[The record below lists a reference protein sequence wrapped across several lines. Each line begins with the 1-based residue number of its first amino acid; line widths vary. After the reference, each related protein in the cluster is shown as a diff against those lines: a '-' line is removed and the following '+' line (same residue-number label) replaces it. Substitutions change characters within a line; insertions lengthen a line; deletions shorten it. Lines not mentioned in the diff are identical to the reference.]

1 MALFSSLL
9 SHNLGYNSFKPC
21 LRTKRG
27 NNDDAVA
34 ILNNDK
40 KILHFSRLTKL
51 GAKQAIAITL
61 QEVAEVM
68 FTSTRHCRTLL
79 NELRDLGWL
88 EWTPKAGRNQ
98 RSRLYLVY
106 TLDELKA
113 ELAQQMIA
121 VGKYEKAL
129 AFIDHDQQLFG
140 QLLQNTSGAVQREG
154 RLHIQLT
161 YGRSFAALLP
171 HIALRN
177 SERFLLRQVYCCL
190 VQCDKDGI
198 ITPQLAHHWVYN
210 AELQRWRF
218 YLRPALTFHD
228 GSAINAE
235 KIAELFNRLKQLAT
249 YQTELAHVSHITAI
263 NPLCIDFQL
272 DQPDPGF
279 AGLLADVK
287 YSIQPCFQLQLQP
300 HPNSNPNSNPNSQFN
315 TANAIVGSG
324 AFRVQEHTQ
333 QYLRLQAYDN
343 YYSHR
348 ALTDTVT
355 IWQVSSPQTDL
366 PCTTEIQANVVQK
379 TSQIRSNYATNS
391 LEQENRSLKQENSS
405 LERDI
410 DSLERKTRSDEQVI
424 ESAQKSRIEYGC
436 LLAMVNS
443 KAELSLLQRKYL
455 SQLLAADKLMAE
467 LKLSAN
473 PIEAIPAYN
482 LLSSWLKVI
491 SIGTTQQP
499 LASKL
504 TIAIFEHHTLKECAQ
519 AMVALLKQVGINCQV
534 NVYAFEEFVQKA
546 STNSL
551 SEDLILISLDLDDNL
566 PTSVFHWMLSNSILN
581 QSLSAEASTWLQT
594 KLINIRQQQPL
605 TNYLTELESISTA
618 MITEHWMIPMLH
630 HRQTLYFQGVLKGV
644 SINVWGWPDIQDVW
658 SEELINI

>member
-1 MALFSSLL
+1 M
-9 SHNLGYNSFKPC
+9 
-21 LRTKRG
+21 
-27 NNDDAVA
+27 
-34 ILNNDK
+34 
-40 KILHFSRLTKL
+40 LHFSRLSKL
-51 GAKQAIAITL
+51 GVKQEMAITL

-79 NELRDLGWL
+79 NEMRDLGWL
-88 EWTPKAGRNQ
+88 EWTPKSGRNQ

-106 TLDELKA
+106 AVDELKA

-129 AFIDHDQQLFG
+129 TLIGNDQVLFG

-161 YGRSFAALLP
+161 YARSFSALLP

-177 SERFLLRQVYCCL
+177 SERFLVRQVYCCL
-190 VQCDKDGI
+190 VQCDKNGLI
-198 ITPQLAHHWVYN
+198 SPQLAHHWIYN

-235 KIAELFNRLKQLAT
+235 KISELFNRLKQLPT
-249 YQTELAHVSHITAI
+249 YETELAHVTHVSAI
-263 NPLCIDFQL
+263 NPLCVEFKL

-279 AGLLADVK
+279 AGLIADVK
-287 YSIQPCFQLQLQP
+287 YSIQPYLQLQ
-300 HPNSNPNSNPNSQFN
+300 SQLN
-315 TANAIVGSG
+315 ATAAIVGSG

-343 YYSHR
+343 YYGHR

-355 IWQVSSPQTDL
+355 IWQVASPQIRSS
-366 PCTTEIQANVVQK
+366 CTTEIQANVVQK
-379 TSQIRSNYATNS
+379 TSQIRSNYAAHS
-391 LEQENRSLKQENSS
+391 LEQENSPERVIDN
-405 LERDI
+405 LERGIVDN
-410 DSLERKTRSDEQVI
+410 EQTI
-424 ESAQKSRIEYGC
+424 ESVQKSRIEYGC
-436 LLAMVNS
+436 LLAMINS
-443 KAELSLLQRKYL
+443 KTQLSLLQRKYL

-467 LKLSAN
+467 LTKSAN

-482 LLSSWLKVI
+482 LLSNWLKI
-491 SIGTTQQP
+491 MSAGTTEQP
-499 LASKL
+499 LPSKL

-519 AMVALLKQVGINCQV
+519 AMMALLQQAGFECEV
-534 NVYAFEEFVQKA
+534 NIYSFEELVHKA
-546 STNSL
+546 STNTL
-551 SEDLILISLDLDDNL
+551 MEDLILISLDLDDNL
-566 PTSVFHWMLSNSILN
+566 PTSVFHWMLSNSVLN
-581 QSLSAEASTWLQT
+581 QSLSAEASSWLRT
-594 KLINIRQQQPL
+594 KLISIRQQQPL

-644 SINVWGWPDIQDVW
+644 SINVWGWPEIQDVW
-658 SEELINI
+658 SEEFVNR

>member
-1 MALFSSLL
+1 M
-9 SHNLGYNSFKPC
+9 
-21 LRTKRG
+21 
-27 NNDDAVA
+27 
-34 ILNNDK
+34 
-40 KILHFSRLTKL
+40 
-51 GAKQAIAITL
+51 AITL

-79 NELRDLGWL
+79 NEMRDLGWL
-88 EWTPKAGRNQ
+88 EWTPKSGRNQ

-106 TLDELKA
+106 AVDELKA

-129 AFIDHDQQLFG
+129 TLIGNDQVLFG

-161 YGRSFAALLP
+161 YARSFSALLP

-177 SERFLLRQVYCCL
+177 SERFLVRQVYCCL
-190 VQCDKDGI
+190 VQCDKNGLI
-198 ITPQLAHHWVYN
+198 SPQLAHHWIYN

-235 KIAELFNRLKQLAT
+235 KISELFNRLKQLPT
-249 YQTELAHVSHITAI
+249 YETELAHVTHVSAI
-263 NPLCIDFQL
+263 NPLCVEFKL

-279 AGLLADVK
+279 AGLIADVK
-287 YSIQPCFQLQLQP
+287 YSIQPYLQLQ
-300 HPNSNPNSNPNSQFN
+300 SQLN
-315 TANAIVGSG
+315 ATAAIVGSG

-343 YYSHR
+343 YYGHR

-355 IWQVSSPQTDL
+355 IWQVASPQIRSS
-366 PCTTEIQANVVQK
+366 CTTEIQANVVQK
-379 TSQIRSNYATNS
+379 TSQIRSNYAAHS
-391 LEQENRSLKQENSS
+391 LEQENSPERVIDN
-405 LERDI
+405 LERGIVDN
-410 DSLERKTRSDEQVI
+410 EQTI
-424 ESAQKSRIEYGC
+424 ESVQKSRIEYGC
-436 LLAMVNS
+436 LLAMINS
-443 KAELSLLQRKYL
+443 KTQLSLLQRKYL

-467 LKLSAN
+467 LTKSAN

-482 LLSSWLKVI
+482 LLSNWLKI
-491 SIGTTQQP
+491 MSAGTTEQP
-499 LASKL
+499 LPSKL

-519 AMVALLKQVGINCQV
+519 AMMALLQQAGFECEV
-534 NVYAFEEFVQKA
+534 NIYSFEELVHKA
-546 STNSL
+546 STNTL
-551 SEDLILISLDLDDNL
+551 MEDLILISLDLDDNL
-566 PTSVFHWMLSNSILN
+566 PTSVFHWMLSNSVLN
-581 QSLSAEASTWLQT
+581 QSLSAEASSWLRT
-594 KLINIRQQQPL
+594 KLISIRQQQPL

-644 SINVWGWPDIQDVW
+644 SINVWGWPEIQDVW
-658 SEELINI
+658 SEEFVNR

>member
-1 MALFSSLL
+1 MQ
-9 SHNLGYNSFKPC
+9 P
-21 LRTKRG
+21 
-27 NNDDAVA
+27 V
-34 ILNNDK
+34 LNNEK
-40 KILHFSRLTKL
+40 KLLHFSRLSKL
-51 GAKQAIAITL
+51 GVKQEIAITL

-79 NELRDLGWL
+79 NEMRDLGWL

-106 TLDELKA
+106 AVDELKA

-121 VGKYEKAL
+121 VGKYEKASTL
-129 AFIDHDQQLFG
+129 IDNDQVLFG

-161 YGRSFAALLP
+161 YARSFSALLP

-177 SERFLLRQVYCCL
+177 SERFLVRQVYCSL
-190 VQCDKDGI
+190 VQCDKNGI
-198 ITPQLAHHWVYN
+198 LSPQLAHHWTYN

-235 KIAELFNRLKQLAT
+235 KIAELFNRLKRLAT
-249 YQTELAHVSHITAI
+249 YDTELAHVTHITAV
-263 NPLCIDFQL
+263 NPLCVDFQL
-272 DQPDPGF
+272 EQPDPGF

-287 YSIQPCFQLQLQP
+287 YSIQPYSQLQ
-300 HPNSNPNSNPNSQFN
+300 SQSQLLSQLN
-315 TANAIVGSG
+315 ATAAIVGSG

-343 YYSHR
+343 YYGHR

-355 IWQVSSPQTDL
+355 IWQVASPQTSS
-366 PCTTEIQANVVQK
+366 PCTTEILANVVHK
-379 TSQIRSNYATNS
+379 TSQIRSNYAMNS
-391 LEQENRSLKQENSS
+391 LEQK
-405 LERDI
+405 I
-410 DSLERKTRSDEQVI
+410 RSDDTIIDNSI
-424 ESAQKSRIEYGC
+424 ESAVENTIESAMESDQKSRIEYGC
-436 LLAMVNS
+436 LLAMINS
-443 KAELSLLQRKYL
+443 KTQLSLLQRKYL

-467 LKLSAN
+467 LGKSAN

-482 LLSSWLKVI
+482 LLSNWLKII
-491 SIGTTQQP
+491 STGTTAQP
-499 LASKL
+499 LPSKL

-519 AMVALLKQVGINCQV
+519 AMMALLEQAGFECEINI
-534 NVYAFEEFVQKA
+534 YTFEELVHKA
-546 STNSL
+546 SANTL
-551 SEDLILISLDLDDNL
+551 LEDLILISLDLDDNL
-566 PTSVFHWMLSNSILN
+566 PTSVFHWMLSNAVLN
-581 QSLSAEASTWLQT
+581 QSLSTEASHWLRT
-594 KLINIRQQQPL
+594 KLISIRQQQPL

-644 SINVWGWPDIQDVW
+644 SINVWGWPEIQDVW
-658 SEELINI
+658 SEEFVNS

>member
-1 MALFSSLL
+1 M
-9 SHNLGYNSFKPC
+9 
-21 LRTKRG
+21 
-27 NNDDAVA
+27 
-34 ILNNDK
+34 NNDK
-40 KILHFSRLTKL
+40 KILHFSRLSKL
-51 GAKQAIAITL
+51 GVKQEMAITL

-79 NELRDLGWL
+79 NEMRDLGWL
-88 EWTPKAGRNQ
+88 EWTPKSGRNQ

-106 TLDELKA
+106 AVDELKA

-129 AFIDHDQQLFG
+129 TLIGNDQVLFG

-161 YGRSFAALLP
+161 YARSFSALLP

-177 SERFLLRQVYCCL
+177 SERFLVRQVYCCL
-190 VQCDKDGI
+190 VQCDKNGLI
-198 ITPQLAHHWVYN
+198 SPQLAHHWIYN

-235 KIAELFNRLKQLAT
+235 KISELFNRLKQLPT
-249 YQTELAHVSHITAI
+249 YETELAHVTHVSAI
-263 NPLCIDFQL
+263 NPLCVEFKL

-279 AGLLADVK
+279 AGLIADVK
-287 YSIQPCFQLQLQP
+287 YSIQPYLQLQ
-300 HPNSNPNSNPNSQFN
+300 SQLN
-315 TANAIVGSG
+315 ATAAIVGSG

-343 YYSHR
+343 YYGHR

-355 IWQVSSPQTDL
+355 IWQVASPQIRSS
-366 PCTTEIQANVVQK
+366 CTTEIQANVVQK
-379 TSQIRSNYATNS
+379 TSQIRSNYAAHS
-391 LEQENRSLKQENSS
+391 LEQENSPERVIDN
-405 LERDI
+405 LERGIVDN
-410 DSLERKTRSDEQVI
+410 EQTI
-424 ESAQKSRIEYGC
+424 ESVQKSRIEYGC
-436 LLAMVNS
+436 LLAMINS
-443 KAELSLLQRKYL
+443 KTQLSLLQRKYL

-467 LKLSAN
+467 LTKSAN

-482 LLSSWLKVI
+482 LLSNWLKI
-491 SIGTTQQP
+491 MSAGTTEQP
-499 LASKL
+499 LPSKL

-519 AMVALLKQVGINCQV
+519 AMMALLQQAGFECEV
-534 NVYAFEEFVQKA
+534 NIYSFEELVHKA
-546 STNSL
+546 STNTL
-551 SEDLILISLDLDDNL
+551 MEDLILISLDLDDNL
-566 PTSVFHWMLSNSILN
+566 PTSVFHWMLSNSVLN
-581 QSLSAEASTWLQT
+581 QSLSAEASSWLRT
-594 KLINIRQQQPL
+594 KLISIRQQQPL

-644 SINVWGWPDIQDVW
+644 SINVWGWPEIQDVW
-658 SEELINI
+658 SEEFVNR

>member
-1 MALFSSLL
+1 M
-9 SHNLGYNSFKPC
+9 P
-21 LRTKRG
+21 
-27 NNDDAVA
+27 

-40 KILHFSRLTKL
+40 KILHFSRLSKL
-51 GAKQAIAITL
+51 GVKQEMAITL

-79 NELRDLGWL
+79 NEMRDLGWL
-88 EWTPKAGRNQ
+88 EWTPKSGRNQ

-106 TLDELKA
+106 AVDELKA

-129 AFIDHDQQLFG
+129 TLIGNDQVLFG

-161 YGRSFAALLP
+161 YARSFSALLP

-177 SERFLLRQVYCCL
+177 SERFLVRQVYCCL
-190 VQCDKDGI
+190 VQCDKNGLI
-198 ITPQLAHHWVYN
+198 SPQLAHHWIYN

-235 KIAELFNRLKQLAT
+235 KISELFNRLKQLPT
-249 YQTELAHVSHITAI
+249 YETELAHVTHVSAI
-263 NPLCIDFQL
+263 NPLCVEFKL

-279 AGLLADVK
+279 AGLIADVK
-287 YSIQPCFQLQLQP
+287 YSIQPYLQLQ
-300 HPNSNPNSNPNSQFN
+300 SQLN
-315 TANAIVGSG
+315 ATAAIVGSG

-343 YYSHR
+343 YYGHR

-355 IWQVSSPQTDL
+355 IWQVASPQIRSS
-366 PCTTEIQANVVQK
+366 CTTEIQANVVQK
-379 TSQIRSNYATNS
+379 TSQIRSNYAAHS
-391 LEQENRSLKQENSS
+391 LEQENSPERVIDN
-405 LERDI
+405 LERGIVDN
-410 DSLERKTRSDEQVI
+410 EQTI
-424 ESAQKSRIEYGC
+424 ESVQKSRIEYGC
-436 LLAMVNS
+436 LLAMINS
-443 KAELSLLQRKYL
+443 KTQLSLLQRKYL

-467 LKLSAN
+467 LTKSAN

-482 LLSSWLKVI
+482 LLSNWLKI
-491 SIGTTQQP
+491 MSAGTTEQP
-499 LASKL
+499 LPSKL

-519 AMVALLKQVGINCQV
+519 AMMALLQQAGFECEV
-534 NVYAFEEFVQKA
+534 NIYSFEELVHKA
-546 STNSL
+546 STNTL
-551 SEDLILISLDLDDNL
+551 MEDLILISLDLDDNL
-566 PTSVFHWMLSNSILN
+566 PTSVFHWMLSNSVLN
-581 QSLSAEASTWLQT
+581 QSLSAEASSWLRT
-594 KLINIRQQQPL
+594 KLISIRQQQPL

-644 SINVWGWPDIQDVW
+644 SINVWGWPEIQDVW
-658 SEELINI
+658 SEEFVNR

>member
-1 MALFSSLL
+1 ML
-9 SHNLGYNSFKPC
+9 P
-21 LRTKRG
+21 
-27 NNDDAVA
+27 V
-34 ILNNDK
+34 LNNDK
-40 KILHFSRLTKL
+40 KMLYYARLTKL
-51 GAKQAIAITL
+51 GAKQEIAITL
-61 QEVAEVM
+61 QDVAEAM

-79 NELRDLGWL
+79 NELREFGWL

-98 RSRLYLVY
+98 RSTLYLRY
-106 TLDELKA
+106 AIDELKA
-113 ELAQQMIA
+113 ELAQQLIA
-121 VGKYEKAL
+121 IGKYEKAL
-129 AFIDHDQQLFG
+129 ALIDHDQVLFG
-140 QLLQNTSGAVQREG
+140 RLLQNTSGAVQREG

-210 AELQRWRF
+210 AEQLRWRF

-228 GSAINAE
+228 GSTINAE
-235 KIAELFNRLKQLAT
+235 KIAELFNRLKRLPT
-249 YQTELAHVSHITAI
+249 YNTELAHVIHISAI
-263 NPLCIDFQL
+263 NPMCIDFQL
-272 DQPDPGF
+272 DQSDPGF

-287 YSIQPCFQLQLQP
+287 YSIQPCSQLQSQL
-300 HPNSNPNSNPNSQFN
+300 HVNPNSQSN
-315 TANAIVGSG
+315 AAKAIVGSG

-355 IWQVSSPQTDL
+355 IWQVTSAQTNA

-379 TSQIRSNYATNS
+379 TSQIRSNYAAND
-391 LEQENRSLKQENSS
+391 LEQKTSS
-405 LERDI
+405 NKPTAE
-410 DSLERKTRSDEQVI
+410 SD
-424 ESAQKSRIEYGC
+424 QKSRIEYGC
-436 LLAMVNS
+436 LLAMINS
-443 KAELSLLQRKYL
+443 RANLSLLQRKYL

-491 SIGTTQQP
+491 AMSPVDQP
-499 LASKL
+499 LPSKL

-519 AMVALLKQVGINCQV
+519 AMVKLLKQADIESEV
-534 NVYAFEEFVQKA
+534 NVYSFEELVQKA
-546 STNSL
+546 SANNLT
-551 SEDLILISLDLDDNL
+551 EDLILISLDLDDNL
-566 PTSVFHWMLSNSILN
+566 PTSVFHWMLSNAILN
-581 QSLSAEASTWLQT
+581 QSLSAEASDWLQI

-605 TNYLTELESISTA
+605 ANYLTELESISTA

-630 HRQTLYFQGVLKGV
+630 HKQTLYFQGVLKGV
-644 SINVWGWPDIQDVW
+644 SINVWGWPDIQGVW
-658 SEELINI
+658 SEELVNIQS

>member
-1 MALFSSLL
+1 ML
-9 SHNLGYNSFKPC
+9 P
-21 LRTKRG
+21 
-27 NNDDAVA
+27 V
-34 ILNNDK
+34 LNNDK
-40 KILHFSRLTKL
+40 KMLYYARLTKL
-51 GAKQAIAITL
+51 GAKQEIAITL
-61 QEVAEVM
+61 QDVAEVM
-68 FTSTRHCRTLL
+68 FTSTRHCRTQL

-98 RSRLYLVY
+98 RSTLYLHY
-106 TLDELKA
+106 AIDELKA
-113 ELAQQMIA
+113 ELAQQLIA
-121 VGKYEKAL
+121 IGKYEKAL
-129 AFIDHDQQLFG
+129 ALIDHDQVLFG
-140 QLLQNTSGAVQREG
+140 RLLQNTSGAVQREG

-210 AELQRWRF
+210 AEQLRWRF

-228 GSAINAE
+228 GSTINAE
-235 KIAELFNRLKQLAT
+235 QVAELFNRLKRLPT
-249 YQTELAHVSHITAI
+249 YNTELAHVSHITAI
-263 NPLCIDFQL
+263 NPLCIDVQL
-272 DQPDPGF
+272 DQPDPGL

-287 YSIQPCFQLQLQP
+287 YSIQPCFQLQPQLQSQLKSKL
-300 HPNSNPNSNPNSQFN
+300 HAYPNSQSN
-315 TANAIVGSG
+315 SAKAIVGSG

-355 IWQVSSPQTDL
+355 IWQVTSPQTNA

-379 TSQIRSNYATNS
+379 TSQIRSNYAANGLIQGSSLEQVSS
-391 LEQENRSLKQENSS
+391 LEQETDNQ
-405 LERDI
+405 
-410 DSLERKTRSDEQVI
+410 
-424 ESAQKSRIEYGC
+424 AQKSRIEYGC
-436 LLAMVNS
+436 LLAMINS
-443 KAELSLLQRKYL
+443 RANLSLLQRKYL
-455 SQLLAADKLMAE
+455 SQLLTADKLMAE
-467 LKLSAN
+467 LKRSDN

-491 SIGTTQQP
+491 SIGTAEQP
-499 LASKL
+499 LPSKL

-519 AMVALLKQVGINCQV
+519 AMVKLLKQADIECEV
-534 NVYAFEEFVQKA
+534 NVYSFEELVQKA
-546 STNSL
+546 STNNL
-551 SEDLILISLDLDDNL
+551 TEDLILISLDLDDNL
-566 PTSVFHWMLSNSILN
+566 PTSVFHWMLSNAILN
-581 QSLSAEASTWLQT
+581 QSLSAEASDWLQT
-594 KLINIRQQQPL
+594 KLINIRQQQQL

-630 HRQTLYFQGVLKGV
+630 HKQTLYFQGVLKGV

-658 SEELINI
+658 SEEFVDI

>member
-1 MALFSSLL
+1 ML
-9 SHNLGYNSFKPC
+9 P
-21 LRTKRG
+21 
-27 NNDDAVA
+27 V
-34 ILNNDK
+34 LNNDK
-40 KILHFSRLTKL
+40 KMLYYARLTKL
-51 GAKQAIAITL
+51 GAKQEIAITL
-61 QEVAEVM
+61 QDVAEVM

-98 RSRLYLVY
+98 RSTLYLSY
-106 TLDELKA
+106 AIDELKA

-121 VGKYEKAL
+121 IGKYEKAL
-129 AFIDHDQQLFG
+129 ALIDHDQVLFG
-140 QLLQNTSGAVQREG
+140 RLLQNTSGAVQREG

-210 AELQRWRF
+210 AEQLRWRF

-228 GSAINAE
+228 GSSINAE
-235 KIAELFNRLKQLAT
+235 KIAELFNRLKRLAT
-249 YQTELAHVSHITAI
+249 YNTELAHVTHISVI

-272 DQPDPGF
+272 DQPDLGF

-287 YSIQPCFQLQLQP
+287 YSIQPCSQLQSKL
-300 HPNSNPNSNPNSQFN
+300 HTYPNAQSNAAK
-315 TANAIVGSG
+315 TILGSG

-355 IWQVSSPQTDL
+355 IWQVTSAQTSA

-379 TSQIRSNYATNS
+379 ISQIRSNYAANG
-391 LEQENRSLKQENSS
+391 LEQ
-405 LERDI
+405 
-410 DSLERKTRSDEQVI
+410 KTPSNKSIVESD
-424 ESAQKSRIEYGC
+424 QKSRIEYGC
-436 LLAMVNS
+436 LLAMINS
-443 KAELSLLQRKYL
+443 RAKLSLMQRKYL

-467 LKLSAN
+467 LKLSTN

-491 SIGTTQQP
+491 SIGTAEQP
-499 LASKL
+499 LPNKL

-519 AMVALLKQVGINCQV
+519 AMVTLLKEANIECKV
-534 NVYAFEEFVQKA
+534 NVYSF
-546 STNSL
+546 
-551 SEDLILISLDLDDNL
+551 
-566 PTSVFHWMLSNSILN
+566 
-581 QSLSAEASTWLQT
+581 
-594 KLINIRQQQPL
+594 
-605 TNYLTELESISTA
+605 
-618 MITEHWMIPMLH
+618 
-630 HRQTLYFQGVLKGV
+630 LY
-644 SINVWGWPDIQDVW
+644 
-658 SEELINI
+658 

>member
-1 MALFSSLL
+1 M
-9 SHNLGYNSFKPC
+9 P
-21 LRTKRG
+21 
-27 NNDDAVA
+27 V
-34 ILNNDK
+34 LNNDK
-40 KILHFSRLTKL
+40 KILHFSRLSKL
-51 GAKQAIAITL
+51 GVKQEIAITL

-106 TLDELKA
+106 AVDELKA

-121 VGKYEKAL
+121 VGKYENAL
-129 AFIDHDQQLFG
+129 ALIDHDQTLFG

-161 YGRSFAALLP
+161 YARSFSALLP

-228 GSAINAE
+228 GSAINAD
-235 KIAELFNRLKQLAT
+235 KIAVLFNRLKQLAT
-249 YQTELAHVSHITAI
+249 YQTELAHVAHVTAI
-263 NPLCIDFQL
+263 NPLCVDFQL

-279 AGLLADVK
+279 AGLVADVK
-287 YSIQPCFQLQLQP
+287 YSIQPCSQLPSQLQYQP
-300 HPNSNPNSNPNSQFN
+300 NALPHSQLN
-315 TANAIVGSG
+315 ATTAIVGSG

-343 YYSHR
+343 YYGHR

-355 IWQVSSPQTDL
+355 IWQVTSSQNNS

-379 TSQIRSNYATNS
+379 TSQIRSNYPVNYPVNYAANS
-391 LEQENRSLKQENSS
+391 AEKESDMDKQA
-405 LERDI
+405 
-410 DSLERKTRSDEQVI
+410 I
-424 ESAQKSRIEYGC
+424 ESDQKSRIEYGC
-436 LLAMVNS
+436 LLAMINS
-443 KAELSLLQRKYL
+443 NAKLSLLQRKYL

-467 LKLSAN
+467 LRQSAN

-482 LLSSWLKVI
+482 LLSSWLKII
-491 SIGTTQQP
+491 STGTTEQP
-499 LASKL
+499 LPSKL

-519 AMVALLKQVGINCQV
+519 AMRQLLEQAGIECEV
-534 NVYAFEEFVQKA
+534 NVYTFEELLQKA
-546 STNSL
+546 NTNTL
-551 SEDLILISLDLDDNL
+551 MEDLILISLDLDDNL
-566 PTSVFHWMLSNSILN
+566 PTSVFHWMLSNTVLN
-581 QSLSAEASTWLQT
+581 QSLSVEASHWLQT
-594 KLINIRQQQPL
+594 KLISIRQQQPL
-605 TNYLTELESISTA
+605 TNYLAELESISTA
-618 MITEHWMIPMLH
+618 MIAEHWMIPMLH

-658 SEELINI
+658 SEEYAEI

>member
-1 MALFSSLL
+1 MV
-9 SHNLGYNSFKPC
+9 P
-21 LRTKRG
+21 
-27 NNDDAVA
+27 V
-34 ILNNDK
+34 LNNDK
-40 KILHFSRLTKL
+40 KILHFSRLSKL
-51 GAKQAIAITL
+51 GVKQEIAITV
-61 QEVAEVM
+61 QKVAEVM

-79 NELRDLGWL
+79 NEMRDLGWL

-106 TLDELKA
+106 AVDELKA

-129 AFIDHDQQLFG
+129 ALIDHDQMLFG

-161 YGRSFAALLP
+161 YARSFSALLP

-177 SERFLLRQVYCCL
+177 SERFLVRQIYCCL
-190 VQCDKDGI
+190 VQCDKNGLI
-198 ITPQLAHHWVYN
+198 SPQLAHHWIYN

-235 KIAELFNRLKQLAT
+235 KISELFNRLKQLPT
-249 YQTELAHVSHITAI
+249 YQTELAHVTHVSAI
-263 NPLCIDFQL
+263 NPLCVEFKL

-279 AGLLADVK
+279 AGLIADVK
-287 YSIQPCFQLQLQP
+287 YSIQPYSQLQSQP
-300 HPNSNPNSNPNSQFN
+300 HSQLN
-315 TANAIVGSG
+315 ATAAIVGSG

-343 YYSHR
+343 YYGHR

-355 IWQVSSPQTDL
+355 IWQVASPQTRSS
-366 PCTTEIQANVVQK
+366 CTTEIQANVVHK
-379 TSQIRSNYATNS
+379 TSQIRSNYAAHSPEHDAKS
-391 LEQENRSLKQENSS
+391 LEQENSFEQTTE
-405 LERDI
+405 
-410 DSLERKTRSDEQVI
+410 SD
-424 ESAQKSRIEYGC
+424 QKSRIEYGC
-436 LLAMVNS
+436 LLAMINS
-443 KAELSLLQRKYL
+443 KTQLSLLQRKYL

-467 LKLSAN
+467 LTKSTN

-482 LLSSWLKVI
+482 LLSSWLKII
-491 SIGTTQQP
+491 SAGTTEQP
-499 LASKL
+499 LPSKL

-519 AMVALLKQVGINCQV
+519 AMMALLQQAGFECEV
-534 NVYAFEEFVQKA
+534 NIYSFEELVHKA
-546 STNSL
+546 SANTL
-551 SEDLILISLDLDDNL
+551 MEDLILISLDLDDNL
-566 PTSVFHWMLSNSILN
+566 PTSVFHWMLSNSVLN
-581 QSLSAEASTWLQT
+581 QSLSAEASSWLRT
-594 KLINIRQQQPL
+594 KLISIRQQQPL

-644 SINVWGWPDIQDVW
+644 SINVWGWPEIQDVW
-658 SEELINI
+658 SEEFVNR

>member
-1 MALFSSLL
+1 MVPVLKS
-9 SHNLGYNSFKPC
+9 
-21 LRTKRG
+21 
-27 NNDDAVA
+27 
-34 ILNNDK
+34 DK
-40 KILHFSRLTKL
+40 KMLHFSRLSKL
-51 GAKQAIAITL
+51 GVKQDITITL
-61 QEVAEVM
+61 HEVAEVM

-79 NELRDLGWL
+79 NEMRDLGWL

-106 TLDELKA
+106 AVDELKA

-129 AFIDHDQQLFG
+129 ALIDNDQMLFG

-161 YGRSFAALLP
+161 YARSFSALLP

-190 VQCDKDGI
+190 VQCDKNGVI
-198 ITPQLAHHWVYN
+198 SPQLAHHWAYN
-210 AELQRWRF
+210 TELQRWRF

-228 GSAINAE
+228 GSAINAD

-249 YQTELAHVSHITAI
+249 YKTELAHVTHISAI
-263 NPLCIDFQL
+263 NPLCVDFQL

-279 AGLLADVK
+279 AGLIADVK
-287 YSIQPCFQLQLQP
+287 YSIQPCSQL
-300 HPNSNPNSNPNSQFN
+300 NSQPYPQL
-315 TANAIVGSG
+315 NAATVIVGSG

-343 YYSHR
+343 YYGHR

-355 IWQVSSPQTDL
+355 IWQVTTPQTSASS
-366 PCTTEIQANVVQK
+366 TTEIQANVVHK
-379 TSQIRSNYATNS
+379 TSQIRSNYAINS
-391 LEQENRSLKQENSS
+391 LD
-405 LERDI
+405 RDI
-410 DSLERKTRSDEQVI
+410 DSLEQENSPEQEIDSLERGIASDEQAI
-424 ESAQKSRIEYGC
+424 ESDQKSRIEYGC
-436 LLAMVNS
+436 LLAMINS
-443 KAELSLLQRKYL
+443 KTQLSLLQRKYL
-455 SQLLAADKLMAE
+455 SQLLATDKLMAE
-467 LKLSAN
+467 LNKSPN

-482 LLSSWLKVI
+482 LLSNWLRI
-491 SIGTTQQP
+491 MSTGTTVQP
-499 LASKL
+499 LPSKL

-519 AMVALLKQVGINCQV
+519 AITVLLKQAGLECEV
-534 NVYAFEEFVQKA
+534 NVYSFKELMQKA
-546 STNSL
+546 SANAL
-551 SEDLILISLDLDDNL
+551 LEDLILISLDLDDNL
-566 PTSVFHWMLSNSILN
+566 PTSVFHWMLSNAVLN
-581 QSLSAEASTWLQT
+581 QSLSVGASNWLHT

-605 TNYLTELESISTA
+605 THYLTELESISTA

-644 SINVWGWPDIQDVW
+644 SINVWGWPEIHDVW
-658 SEELINI
+658 SEEYTNI

>member
-1 MALFSSLL
+1 MV
-9 SHNLGYNSFKPC
+9 P
-21 LRTKRG
+21 
-27 NNDDAVA
+27 V
-34 ILNNDK
+34 LNNDK
-40 KILHFSRLTKL
+40 KILHFSRLSKL
-51 GAKQAIAITL
+51 GVKQDIAITL

-79 NELRDLGWL
+79 NEMRDLGWL

-106 TLDELKA
+106 AVDELKA

-129 AFIDHDQQLFG
+129 TLIDHNQVLFG

-161 YGRSFAALLP
+161 YARSFSALLP

-177 SERFLLRQVYCCL
+177 SERFLVRQVYCCL
-190 VQCDKDGI
+190 VQCDKNGLI
-198 ITPQLAHHWVYN
+198 SPRLAHHWVYN

-235 KIAELFNRLKQLAT
+235 KIAELFNRLKRLAP
-249 YQTELAHVSHITAI
+249 YQTELAHVTHISAV
-263 NPLCIDFQL
+263 NPLCVEFQL

-279 AGLLADVK
+279 AGLIADVK
-287 YSIQPCFQLQLQP
+287 YSIQPYSQLTSQLNSQLKSQP
-300 HPNSNPNSNPNSQFN
+300 HSPLNA
-315 TANAIVGSG
+315 TAAIVGSG

-333 QYLRLQAYDN
+333 QHLRLQAYDH
-343 YYSHR
+343 YYGHR

-355 IWQVSSPQTDL
+355 IWQVASSQTSSS
-366 PCTTEIQANVVQK
+366 CATEIQANVVHK
-379 TSQIRSNYATNS
+379 TSQICSNYAIHHLERKNS
-391 LEQENRSLKQENSS
+391 LKPKIADPELESRSD
-405 LERDI
+405 DI
-410 DSLERKTRSDEQVI
+410 DSAIENALESAI
-424 ESAQKSRIEYGC
+424 ESDQKSRLEYGC
-436 LLAMVNS
+436 LLAIINS
-443 KAELSLLQRKYL
+443 KTQLSLLQRKYL

-467 LKLSAN
+467 LAQSAN

-482 LLSSWLKVI
+482 LLSNWLKI
-491 SIGTTQQP
+491 MSTGTATQP
-499 LASKL
+499 LPSKL
-504 TIAIFEHHTLKECAQ
+504 TIAIFEHHTLKECAL
-519 AMVALLKQVGINCQV
+519 AMVALLEQAGFECKV
-534 NVYAFEEFVQKA
+534 NIYSFEELVHKA
-546 STNSL
+546 SANTL
-551 SEDLILISLDLDDNL
+551 MEDLILMSLDLDDNL
-566 PTSVFHWMLSNSILN
+566 PTSVFHWMLSNAVLN
-581 QSLSAEASTWLQT
+581 QGLSAEASHWLRA

-618 MITEHWMIPMLH
+618 MITEHWIIPMLH

-644 SINVWGWPDIQDVW
+644 SINVWGWPEIQDVW
-658 SEELINI
+658 SEQFVNSEWQPES

>member
-1 MALFSSLL
+1 M
-9 SHNLGYNSFKPC
+9 
-21 LRTKRG
+21 
-27 NNDDAVA
+27 
-34 ILNNDK
+34 
-40 KILHFSRLTKL
+40 
-51 GAKQAIAITL
+51 AITL

-79 NELRDLGWL
+79 NEMRDLGWL
-88 EWTPKAGRNQ
+88 EWTPKSGRNQ

-106 TLDELKA
+106 AVDELKA

-129 AFIDHDQQLFG
+129 TLIGNDQVLFG

-161 YGRSFAALLP
+161 YARSFSALLP

-177 SERFLLRQVYCCL
+177 SERFLVRQVYCCL
-190 VQCDKDGI
+190 VQCDKNGLI
-198 ITPQLAHHWVYN
+198 SPQLAHHWIYN

-235 KIAELFNRLKQLAT
+235 KISELFNRLKQLPT
-249 YQTELAHVSHITAI
+249 YETELAHVTHVSAI
-263 NPLCIDFQL
+263 NPLCVEFKL

-279 AGLLADVK
+279 AGLIADVK
-287 YSIQPCFQLQLQP
+287 YSIQPYLQLQ
-300 HPNSNPNSNPNSQFN
+300 SQLN
-315 TANAIVGSG
+315 ATAAIVGSG

-343 YYSHR
+343 YYGHR

-355 IWQVSSPQTDL
+355 IWQVASPQIRSS
-366 PCTTEIQANVVQK
+366 CTTEIQANVVQK
-379 TSQIRSNYATNS
+379 TSQIRSNYAAHS
-391 LEQENRSLKQENSS
+391 LEQENSPERVIDN
-405 LERDI
+405 LERGIVDN
-410 DSLERKTRSDEQVI
+410 EQTI
-424 ESAQKSRIEYGC
+424 ESVQKSRIEYGC
-436 LLAMVNS
+436 LLAMINS
-443 KAELSLLQRKYL
+443 KTQLSLLQRKYL

-467 LKLSAN
+467 LTKSAN

-482 LLSSWLKVI
+482 LLSNWLKI
-491 SIGTTQQP
+491 MSAGTTEQP
-499 LASKL
+499 LPSKL

-519 AMVALLKQVGINCQV
+519 AMMALLQQAGFECEV
-534 NVYAFEEFVQKA
+534 NIYSFEELVHKA
-546 STNSL
+546 STNTL
-551 SEDLILISLDLDDNL
+551 MEDLILISLDLDDNL
-566 PTSVFHWMLSNSILN
+566 PTSVFHWMLSNSVLN
-581 QSLSAEASTWLQT
+581 QSLSADASSWLRA

-644 SINVWGWPDIQDVW
+644 SINVWGWPEIQDVW
-658 SEELINI
+658 SEEFVNR